1 MGRFSF
7 LLVIVMMVV
16 HQIPFYFY
24 RSLSLFYLFFFLN
37 SQILY
42 RIAMGNISEFLLDNK
57 ML

>member
-24 RSLSLFYLFFFLN
+24 RSLSLFYLFFLN
-37 SQILY
+37 TEILY

>member
-24 RSLSLFYLFFFLN
+24 RSLSLFYLFFFN

>member
-24 RSLSLFYLFFFLN
+24 RSLSLFYLFFLN